1 MAKKVLILIIAL
13 GVFAGCGIYSF
24 TGADYGNAKTVSI
37 KMFDNVAPIVNPDLA
52 QMFYDKL
59 VDKFVTQS
67 PLKLVDRDGDLQFE
81 GKITGYNVKPVNI
94 QAGETAA
101 NNRLTVTVKV
111 KFTNKTEPK
120 NSYNRTFSWYAD
132 YPSDKNLAEVESE
145 LIDQITD
152 KIVDDIFNA
161 AVVNW

>member
-1 MAKKVLILIIAL
+1 MKNFIFYIILLFVA
-13 GVFAGCGIYSF
+13 ACGIYSF

-37 KMFDNVAPIVNPDLA
+37 KYFDNIAPVVNPNLS

-59 VDKFVTQS
+59 VDKFVSQS
-67 PLKLVDRDGDLQFE
+67 PLTLVPKDGDLQFQ
-81 GKITGYNVKPVNI
+81 GQITGYDVKPVNI

-101 NNRLTVTVKV
+101 NNRLTITVKV
-111 KFTNKTEPK
+111 KFTNKTKPQDNFTK
-120 NSYNRTFSWYAD
+120 TFSWYAD
-132 YPSDKNLAEVESE
+132 YPANKNLAEVENE